1 MQLGEIDFAERSSEE
16 IMAVAYVNMSKNR

>member
-16 IMAVAYVNMSKNR
+16 IMAVAYVNMSKSR